1 MYSDEY
7 LMATNHHLEAL
18 LFLSSSFIKKKK
30 KKKIREGKLRVNTV
44 ELLMNVTKKRNAI
57 HKSKKLIVFLEL
69 CIYIWREN

>member
-18 LFLSSSFIKKKK
+18 LFLSSSFIKKK